1 MVGDQ
6 PRSAFQA
13 DLDAAA
19 QAALSLDTFTHLTE
33 EVFAPGQF
41 AEFMQLD
48 VELRAFV
55 LRVLGG
61 LAGREDYEWF
71 DQRNDAKAVASWML
85 ELPGLRR
92 DRT

>member
-1 MVGDQ
+1 MDRD
-6 PRSAFQA
+6 PPSSAFQA
-13 DLDAAA
+13 DVDAAA
-19 QAALSLDTFTHLTE
+19 DAGLSLDTFTHLTE
-33 EVFAPGQF
+33 EVFAPGQL

-48 VELRAFV
+48 HELRAFV

-71 DQRNDAKAVASWML
+71 DRRDDAKAVASWML

>member
-1 MVGDQ
+1 MD
-6 PRSAFQA
+6 RELASDAFRA

-19 QAALSLDTFTHLTE
+19 DAGLSLETFTHLTE
-33 EVFAPGQF
+33 EVFGPGQF

-48 VELRAFV
+48 DELRAFV

-71 DQRNDAKAVASWML
+71 DRRDDAKAVASWML
-85 ELPGLRR
+85 ELPGLRP